1 MKKRNKIRIFSFA
14 AVALLILGGYL
25 VQAQILLTQSKT
37 ELEYTYRRA
46 LNDLTDYVSDM
57 EHTLRKSAYAS
68 TPTLR
73 GDISAQLVEQSGGA
87 KASMAILPFS
97 NEKSERISRFVSQIG
112 DYAMFLS
119 RKTLQGQKIE
129 AGDIE
134 NLENMEKYTVK
145 LYEALYEV
153 QAHLSVS
160 KAEIGKTRE
169 LLNNVDEINNLPS
182 FDDSLDEIAKEF
194 SEFPSLLYDGP
205 FSDHIMQQE
214 SLYLGDKPETNKEKA
229 AKKAAE
235 FLECDV
241 SELTESGTHESTLA
255 AYVFTKDN
263 SRVNVT
269 KRGCEISYFKK
280 TDPIENNNLSYE
292 QALEKASGF
301 LRENG
306 IDSFK
311 ESYFVLNDNMCTI
324 NFSYLIKKEGQQK
337 NDVICYPDLI
347 KVVIEL
353 DEGGMVEYDATGYL
367 MNHHERDVG
376 EEKLSLEEAKKSVSS
391 ALEIKGHEM
400 AVIPTPGLDEVYC
413 YEFTCKDKKGTDILL
428 YVNAETGMEEQLYI
442 LTHSDNGIL
451 AN

>member
-14 AVALLILGGYL
+14 AVALFVLGGYL
-25 VQAQILLTQSKT
+25 IQAQVLLVQSKT

-68 TPTLR
+68 TATLR

-87 KASMAILPFS
+87 KASMAVLPFS

-112 DYAMFLS
+112 DYAMSLS
-119 RKTLQGQKIE
+119 RKTLQGGKIE
-129 AGDIE
+129 DSDIE
-134 NLENMEKYTVK
+134 NLENMEHYAVK

-153 QAHLSVS
+153 QAHLSDS
-160 KAEIGKTRE
+160 QAEIGKTRK
-169 LLNNVDEINNLPS
+169 LLNNVDEINDLPS
-182 FDDSLDEIAKEF
+182 FDDSLDEIAKQF

-214 SLYLGDKPETNKEKA
+214 SLYLKGKPETSLEEA
-229 AKKAAE
+229 AKKAAK
-235 FLECDV
+235 FLDCDV

-280 TDPIENNNLSYE
+280 TDPIKKSSLGYE
-292 QALEKASGF
+292 EALKEASDF

-311 ESYFVLNDNMCTI
+311 ESYYVLNDNMCTI
-324 NFSYLIKKEGQQK
+324 NFSYLLKGKGERKE
-337 NDVICYPDLI
+337 DVICYPDLI

-367 MNHHERDVG
+367 MNHHERDIA
-376 EEKLSLEEAKKSVSS
+376 KARLTLEQAKESVSD
-391 ALEIKGHEM
+391 ALQITQYEM

-413 YEFTCKDKKGTDILL
+413 YEFTCKDKKDTDILL
-428 YVNAETGMEEQLYI
+428 YVNAETGMEEQLYV
-442 LTHSDNGIL
+442 LTHSDNGTL